1 MLFGLIIFIL
11 VLCTFAPNYGKEEL
25 KKAKK
30 YWDKIMKETEEKK
43 NE

>member
-1 MLFGLIIFIL
+1 MLFGLIIVTL
-11 VLCTFAPNYGKEEL
+11 VLCTIAPDYGKEEF

>member
-11 VLCTFAPNYGKEEL
+11 VLCTFAPDYSKEEL